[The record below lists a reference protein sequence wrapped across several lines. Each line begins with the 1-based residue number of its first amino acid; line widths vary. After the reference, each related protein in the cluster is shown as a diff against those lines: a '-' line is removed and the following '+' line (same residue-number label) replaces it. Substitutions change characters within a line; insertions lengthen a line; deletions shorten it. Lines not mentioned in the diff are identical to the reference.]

1 MDFNLTEHEK
11 FIDVASESTLQL
23 NSELLPLVKFWCS
36 IKEYPQLSEKAITLL
51 YQLAYLCE
59 GGFSAHTSTKTTSYN
74 RLNGEAM
81 GESCLLMR

>member
-1 MDFNLTEHEK
+1 MMLYVKYSSVRLEK
-11 FIDVASESTLQL
+11 KKKLQ
-23 NSELLPLVKFWCS
+23 LVKFWCS

-51 YQLAYLCE
+51 YQFAYLCE